1 MIAAVPG
8 DVCLHVVQGMG
19 VALFHR
25 LQVDGD
31 LIARTERAAD
41 LRLAHRRIDI
51 DEFVIHRLHQSADGF
66 SDLVGNILC
75 GKRDKIT
82 VDVHLR
88 LF

>member
-8 DVCLHVVQGMG
+8 DVFPHIVQGMS
-19 VALFHR
+19 VALFHL
-25 LQVDGD
+25 LQIDGD

-66 SDLVGNILC
+66 ADLVGDILC